1 MENIYPSLA
10 DMGDVEGDTWS
21 HLHTRE
27 AQLLDGR
34 HLKTVFPSI
43 LPLLL

>member
-10 DMGDVEGDTWS
+10 GMGDVEVDTWS
-21 HLHTRE
+21 HLHPRE

-34 HLKTVFPSI
+34 HLKTVFPSL